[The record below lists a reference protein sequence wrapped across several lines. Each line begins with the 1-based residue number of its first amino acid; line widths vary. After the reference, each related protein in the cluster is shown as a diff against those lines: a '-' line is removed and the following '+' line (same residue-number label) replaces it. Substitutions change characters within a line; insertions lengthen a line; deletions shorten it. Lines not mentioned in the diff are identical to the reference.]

1 MTQALLNNLIKPQ
14 SDLSEKLT
22 NSKFD
27 IGTDFQKVFENQHSQ
42 IESKDKLKNQIG
54 ANAKDAN
61 TIENNEQNKDNV
73 EFNGLTRD
81 IKDLIAYIEATSKES
96 TEETKTDTEELTESI
111 EDLKVLEE
119 SLTTLVDEE
128 AEDNSTETTAT
139 ETTDNTEETTINS
152 TEIKDINLD
161 QLSQIQTIL
170 PAQNTTDTSADEN
183 SNQDVETIENDNELK
198 VTLNG
203 KEITNFEDLTNLESS
218 NETTVTTK
226 SDSITETE
234 GKTLEEI
241 VDEDMLKEL
250 KVESAEVDSQS
261 SNSENSDIMQNQSPE
276 EQGIKAIIQ
285 SDADFSTELKQN
297 TQTQTTTQTTGSKA
311 TTDVTPS
318 KIIEQITKQMEGLQN
333 NSKVNIVLNPESL
346 GKVSIQ
352 LINTKE
358 GLSAQFT
365 VASQEARNLIMKGI
379 DSLKD
384 TLISHG
390 VSVDNVTVKLNN
402 TQESEYNTDWTEQ
415 EGSRGGNKEEHSQRK
430 GQEEEKE
437 RFEGMMSFVEN
448 ENGKV

>member
-183 SNQDVETIENDNELK
+183 SNQDVKTIENDNELK

-297 TQTQTTTQTTGSKA
+297 TQTQTTTQTTGSNA

-415 EGSRGGNKEEHSQRK
+415 EGSRGGNKEQNPQREQRDK
-430 GQEEEKE
+430 EQFEK
-437 RFEGMMSFVEN
+437 MMSFIEN

>member
-203 KEITNFEDLTNLESS
+203 KEITNFEDLTTLESS

>member
-415 EGSRGGNKEEHSQRK
+415 EGSRGGNKEQNPQREQRDK
-430 GQEEEKE
+430 EQFEK
-437 RFEGMMSFVEN
+437 MMSFVEN

>member
-183 SNQDVETIENDNELK
+183 SNQDVKTIENDNELK

-415 EGSRGGNKEEHSQRK
+415 EGSRGGNKEQNPQREQRDK
-430 GQEEEKE
+430 EQFEK
-437 RFEGMMSFVEN
+437 MMSFVEN

>member
-1 MTQALLNNLIKPQ
+1 MLMKKQLMFYQ
-14 SDLSEKLT
+14 
-22 NSKFD
+22 
-27 IGTDFQKVFENQHSQ
+27 NQHSQ